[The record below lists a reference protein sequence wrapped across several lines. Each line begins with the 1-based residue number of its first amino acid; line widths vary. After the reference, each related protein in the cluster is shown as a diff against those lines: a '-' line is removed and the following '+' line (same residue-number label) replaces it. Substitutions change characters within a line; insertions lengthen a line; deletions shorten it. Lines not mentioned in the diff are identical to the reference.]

1 MINVDVSNTCF
12 WHETSFM
19 QAAYQVAGLNNMDM
33 LATMCRDTTS
43 RQRGVQE
50 SPHFKMIK
58 RLAKNEFF
66 VTHRGCTNP
75 TKVWKVHKILH
86 QNAREYTFDLKDRR
100 TNTVI
105 PNTSIFEYYQRR
117 YDIYLEY
124 PDAPLVETTKKGVVY
139 PMELCVLAPSQRYPY
154 KLNDEQTAKMIKF
167 AVTKPDGRKKSI
179 KQGLRLL
186 DWQNDPYLKDY
197 GLKIDPN
204 MLKTEARLLNP
215 PAVLYGNNQA
225 AEPKYS
231 GRWDLRGKVFLKGNH
246 HPLVSWGVCVI
257 GKGPNQQALQ
267 AFIDHFIKIYRGH
280 GGTVQNVKPYI
291 QGGISDTAQAVEKCF
306 NGAGNQASLRPQ
318 MLMFILPN
326 RSAEVY
332 KRIKKNCDCRFGV
345 MSQCILGGNVL
356 KNQAQYHSNVCMKFN
371 AKLGGTTCRVKLP
384 SATGH
389 FSRRTMIIGADVS
402 HGAPGSLAPSM
413 AAMTVSMDA
422 TCTRYAAACETNGHR
437 AEMIATRN
445 LEDMM
450 RPMFL
455 RWAEN
460 IGGGRMPQHIYYFRD
475 GVSEGQYQAVLKS
488 EVADIQQ
495 LLYSLTE
502 SDPNYHCDFT
512 VIVCEKRHHIRF
524 FPLSGDKNGN
534 PLPGTLVEKDVTHP
548 NEYDFYLCSHAAIQ
562 GTARPTHYH
571 VLMDEA
577 KVTPND
583 LQTMIYEHSYQYARA
598 TTPVSLFP
606 AVYYAHLASNRAA
619 AHENKSQDA
628 IVKEKSNPTP
638 NSDPKDTETAPLIP
652 MLNLSGIRWGMWYI

>member
-1 MINVDVSNTCF
+1 MMLA
-12 WHETSFM
+12 H
-19 QAAYQVAGLNNMDM
+19 QVAQTTDVAMVG
-33 LATMCRDTTS
+33 TMCKPTTS
-43 RQRGVQE
+43 MYAGVRD
-50 SPHFKMIK
+50 SPQFKQVK
-58 RLAKNEFF
+58 RLAKNEFY
-66 VTHRGCTNP
+66 VRHRGCTNP
-75 TKVWKVHKILH
+75 TKLWKAHKILGMSS
-86 QNAREYTFDLKDRR
+86 REYKFDLRDRS

-105 PNTSIFEYYQRR
+105 PNTSIYDYYQRR
-117 YDIYLEY
+117 YDIHLEY
-124 PDAPLVETTKKGVVY
+124 PDAPLVETTRRGVVY
-139 PMELCVLAPSQRYPY
+139 PMELCFMAPSQRYPY
-154 KLNDEQTAKMIKF
+154 KLTDDQTSKMIKF
-167 AVTKPDGRKKSI
+167 AVTKPDQRKKHI
-179 KQGLRLL
+179 QYGLDLL
-186 DWQNDPYLKDY
+186 NWQQDPYLLDY
-197 GLKIDPN
+197 GLKIDPK
-204 MLKTEARLLNP
+204 MLKTDARVLNP
-215 PAVLYGNNQA
+215 PAVLYGKNES

-231 GRWDLRGKVFLKGNH
+231 GRWDLRGKVFLKGNPH
-246 HPLVSWGVCVI
+246 ALTSWGVCVI

-267 AFIDHFIKIYRGH
+267 AFIDHFVKIYRGH
-280 GGTVQNVKPYI
+280 GGTVTNVKPYI
-291 QGGISDTAQAVEKCF
+291 QGGVPDIAQAVEKCWH
-306 NGAGNQASLRPQ
+306 GAGNQASLRPQ
-318 MLMFILPN
+318 ILMFILPN
-326 RSAEVY
+326 RAADVY
-332 KRIKKNCDCRFGV
+332 KRIKKNCDCRYGV

-371 AKLGGTTCRVKLP
+371 AKLGGTTCRVKLLSP
-384 SATGH
+384 TGH
-389 FSRRTMIIGADVS
+389 FTRRTMIIGADVS

-445 LEDMM
+445 LEDML
-450 RPMFL
+450 RPMLL

-502 SDPNYHCDFT
+502 MDKTYHCDFT

-524 FPLSGDKNGN
+524 FPTGPAADRNGN
-534 PLPGTLVEKDVTHP
+534 PVPGTLVEKDVTHP

-571 VLMDEA
+571 VLMDDA
-577 KVTPND
+577 KVSANE

-628 IVKEKSNPTP
+628 IVKEKSHPTP
-638 NSDPKDTETAPLIP
+638 NSDPKDTEVAPLMP
-652 MLNLSGIRWGMWYI
+652 MLNATGIRWGMWYI